1 MRIRHSLKAFV
12 PFILMLAAG
21 RTVEAQYGPAPS
33 DGMYAQNYGIYQPQS
48 PYQNVFEQNYV
59 SDGLWFNNTVQGLDA
74 RRDWFFDLQYVR
86 TNTRKLDGIFGAE
99 GVQTYT
105 QQNDPAA
112 DGLSTGLNG
121 FPVFDPATGD
131 MIPRLK
137 NHGLQWGGGFWNA
150 DGSGLLLN
158 GIFTPEQSSTYNAR
172 ARIEAQRMDAYH
184 ALALRAGGGQ
194 VPLPGY
200 SSGGRNDLDIVKND
214 ILAPGVT
221 FDATDSI
228 SYGFYGTTFDVL
240 DRALMNLNGLPLLHG
255 TNAPLD
261 PGEFNGTTVPYDL
274 QFILKHSIETIGGS
288 ADWAFNPAYESGR
301 FTVRPIFGGRYLRL
315 NETLQF
321 YGEGT
326 TLAWG
331 TADGDAPINVK
342 VPTPA
347 DLIDQDGDFIVDN
360 INEGAGG
367 NTGANNSEFTP
378 TVGPTDLIVQSYLL
392 NNVKSSLSGPQ
403 VGLQYDLGDRDG
415 LQITGASR
423 FGLMFNQ
430 ERIRL
435 RGDNIVDFMGREQV
449 PDPVTGQNVA
459 LRGFDTDGT
468 LNEFTDSSSSTHL
481 SPLFEQGITAQIPLF
496 RRVPVLKDM
505 WQFEDANLTLGASF
519 LWVGQ
524 VADPNQSILFQS
536 SPVDNVFPSITPDRM
551 SFYQTNFNVG
561 VNWSY

>member
-1 MRIRHSLKAFV
+1 
-12 PFILMLAAG
+12 
-21 RTVEAQYGPAPS
+21 
-33 DGMYAQNYGIYQPQS
+33 
-48 PYQNVFEQNYV
+48 
-59 SDGLWFNNTVQGLDA
+59 
-74 RRDWFFDLQYVR
+74 
-86 TNTRKLDGIFGAE
+86 
-99 GVQTYT
+99 
-105 QQNDPAA
+105 
-112 DGLSTGLNG
+112 
-121 FPVFDPATGD
+121 
-131 MIPRLK
+131 
-137 NHGLQWGGGFWNA
+137 HGLQWGGGFWNA